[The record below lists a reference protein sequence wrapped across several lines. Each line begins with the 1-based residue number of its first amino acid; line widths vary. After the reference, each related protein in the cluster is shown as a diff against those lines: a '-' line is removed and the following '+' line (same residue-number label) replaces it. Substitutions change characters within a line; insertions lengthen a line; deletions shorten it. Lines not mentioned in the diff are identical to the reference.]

1 MLITEAYKNDIL
13 GVLQCY
19 DRVNINATA
28 GTFGYSDGMT
38 NFFYS
43 NGFKIFDF
51 HNVFTP
57 ITENIIKNAEK
68 IANDNDLN

>member
-51 HNVFTP
+51 HNIFTP
-57 ITENIIKNAEK
+57 VTENIIKNAEK
-68 IANDNDLN
+68 